1 MTLLYARNPRGGH
14 EIASSSYPLPKPSD
28 ICLMAIWHPGVSRR
42 RKVAAV
48 SIVVDD
54 FHKCYGSFVAVRG
67 LSFRVEPGEVM
78 GLVGPNGA
86 GKTTTLR
93 SLAGI
98 LRPTRGRLSIDGH
111 DLAQAP
117 VLAKKATAYIPDE
130 PKLFEQL
137 TVWEHIRFVASAY
150 GLRDWSATAE
160 ALLEQFEL
168 ATKRHA
174 LASELSR
181 GMRQKVAICCG
192 YLHRPKAVL
201 LDEPM
206 TGLDP
211 RGIRTM
217 REAILDQ
224 ARAGAAFIISSHLL
238 SLVEGLCTS
247 VLIMDRGRPVQRGT
261 IAELRR
267 QSRDDAREESLEDV
281 FFRVIDAPAAER
293 AAVDAAG
300 GGYQ

>member
-1 MTLLYARNPRGGH
+1 
-14 EIASSSYPLPKPSD
+14 
-28 ICLMAIWHPGVSRR
+28 
-42 RKVAAV
+42 VAAV
-48 SIVVDD
+48 AIVVES

-93 SLAGI
+93 TLAGV
-98 LRPTRGRLSIDGH
+98 LRPTRGRLVIAGH
-111 DLAQAP
+111 DLAIAP
-117 VLAKKATAYIPDE
+117 VAAKKATAYIPDE
-130 PKLFEQL
+130 PKLFDQL
-137 TVWEHIRFVASAY
+137 TVWEHLRFVASAY
-150 GLRDWSATAE
+150 GLRDWSAVAE
-160 ALLEQFEL
+160 TLLDRFEL
-168 ATKRHA
+168 GSKRHA

-192 YLHRPKAVL
+192 YLHGPSAVL

-217 REAILDQ
+217 KESILDQ
-224 ARAGAAFIISSHLL
+224 AARGAAFLISSHLL
-238 SLVEGLCTS
+238 SVVEGLCTS
-247 VLIMDRGRPVQRGT
+247 VLIMDRGRPVQTGK

-267 QSRDDAREESLEDV
+267 QPRNDAREESLEEV
-281 FFRVIDAPAAER
+281 FFRVIDAPAP
-293 AAVDAAG
+293 AAAIELGDG
-300 GGYQ
+300 GIR

>member
-1 MTLLYARNPRGGH
+1 M
-14 EIASSSYPLPKPSD
+14 SD
-28 ICLMAIWHPGVSRR
+28 VLVKRW
-42 RKVAAV
+42 AV
-48 SIVVDD
+48 PIVVDD
-54 FHKCYGSFVAVRG
+54 FHKSYGSFIAVRG

-98 LRPTRGRLSIDGH
+98 LRPTRGRLMIGGH
-111 DLAQAP
+111 DLAHAP
-117 VLAKKATAYIPDE
+117 VRAKKATAYIPDE
-130 PKLFEQL
+130 PKLFDQL
-137 TVWEHIRFVASAY
+137 TVLEHFRFVAAAY
-150 GLRDWSATAE
+150 RLRDWTGLAE
-160 ALLEQFEL
+160 SLLEEFEL
-168 ATKRHA
+168 GPKRHA

-217 REAILDQ
+217 KEAILEQ
-224 ARAGAAFIISSHLL
+224 ARMGVAFIVSSHLL
-238 SLVEGLCTS
+238 SVVEGLCTS
-247 VLIMDRGRPVQRGT
+247 VLIMDRGRQVQKGK
-261 IAELRR
+261 IADLRR
-267 QSRDDAREESLEDV
+267 QPVDREREESLEEV
-281 FFRVIDAPAAER
+281 FFRVIDTPASVG
-293 AAVDAAG
+293 AADGTRG
-300 GGYQ
+300 GIA